1 MRVTVESVLILGL
14 ADEVLTTLGVVIVI
28 TLLLLRS
35 EPRGVA
41 LADDLIG
48 SSFLEI
54 IFVGVV
60 N

>member
-1 MRVTVESVLILGL
+1 MRVTVESGLILGL
-14 ADEVLTTLGVVIVI
+14 ADEVLTTLGVVTVI

-41 LADDLIG
+41 LDYDLIG